1 MTTTPDTLTETA
13 RQLLAQGDAAAASTC
28 LNAALELAPAHL
40 GAHNLREQHRL
51 PGHYSEWT
59 GVNAVVAPDDDI
71 FAFFAAHPTSINPVR
86 DYLSD
91 GWRTFH
97 ELTRVLDKVDKRVFR
112 VQSFLEF
119 ACGHGRFTRHL
130 AQALPLGAVTASDVV
145 PGSVDFVC
153 HHFGVRGFYSTTRP
167 EDLPP
172 SGTHE
177 VVFALSL
184 FSHLPEA
191 TWQRWLSVLYER
203 VAPGGALVVSLHG
216 DKCARLNGVSL
227 EQQPFV
233 FYPSSE
239 SHAIDGATYGTT
251 FTRRDW
257 VEATARA
264 VAPRARI
271 HFEPEVFWGN
281 QDALIICRPQ

>member
-1 MTTTPDTLTETA
+1 MTTTPNTLTETA
-13 RQLLAQGDAAAASTC
+13 RQLLAQGDAAAASAC

-51 PGHYSEWT
+51 PGNFSEWT
-59 GVNAVVAPDDDI
+59 GVNGVIAPDDDI
-71 FAFFAAHPTSINPVR
+71 FAFFAGHPTSINPVR
-86 DYLSD
+86 DYLAD

-97 ELTRVLDKVDKRVFR
+97 ELALALDKVDKSVFR
-112 VQSFLEF
+112 VQSLLEF

-130 AQALPLGAVTASDVV
+130 ARVLPPAAVTASDVV

-153 HHFGVRGFYSTTRP
+153 HHFGVRGFYSTP
-167 EDLPP
+167 EPESLPP

-177 VVFALSL
+177 VVFVLSL
-184 FSHLPEA
+184 FSHLPQA
-191 TWQRWLSVLYER
+191 TWQRWLRVLYDR
-203 VAPGGALVVSLHG
+203 VAPGGALVVSTHG
-216 DKCARLNGVSL
+216 EKCARLSGVSL
-227 EQQPFV
+227 ADDPFV
-233 FYPSSE
+233 FFPSSE
-239 SHAIDGATYGTT
+239 SNALEGAAYGTT

-257 VEATARA
+257 VEATAMA

-271 HFEPEVFWGN
+271 HIEPEVFWGN